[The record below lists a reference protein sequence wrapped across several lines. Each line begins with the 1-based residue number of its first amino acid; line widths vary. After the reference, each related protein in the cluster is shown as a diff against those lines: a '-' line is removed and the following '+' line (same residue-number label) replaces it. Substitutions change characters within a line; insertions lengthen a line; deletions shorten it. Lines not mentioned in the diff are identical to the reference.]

1 MIGGQVNTNAFR
13 RISIASTYN
22 TNIFTGDAVLL
33 VDAGTI
39 EKDTGTSTMTPV
51 GIFMGCEY
59 TDPNLGYL
67 LHKQY
72 WPAST
77 VATDAFAYVYDD
89 PDALFHIQ
97 ADGQVPQTALGANIG
112 VTQTAGSTAFGQSRV
127 DADIATIAITATLP
141 LRIVDFVIGPDSAVN
156 DAFTDIIVKWNFGMH
171 QYETATGVGT

>member
-72 WPAST
+72 WPADT